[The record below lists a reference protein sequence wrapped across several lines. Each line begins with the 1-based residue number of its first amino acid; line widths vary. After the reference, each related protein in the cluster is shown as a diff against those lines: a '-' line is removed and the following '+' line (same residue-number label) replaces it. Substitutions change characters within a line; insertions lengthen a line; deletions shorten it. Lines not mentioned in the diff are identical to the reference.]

1 MPFEHNGNG
10 NSELSGYWIWM
21 HTIMLTVKIS
31 RMLFFHCFSPISHDI
46 GETIVCIGIRIFES
60 TNPDRSNLA
69 TTL

>member
-1 MPFEHNGNG
+1 MPFEHNGN
-10 NSELSGYWIWM
+10 SELLCDVDMEWM